1 MLLYGAID
9 LHSNSNQSAIL
20 GEDRKRI
27 MKRKL
32 ANDPGLILAFWEP
45 YKADLAGI
53 VVESTYNWYW
63 LVDLLQENGYGVH
76 LANPAA
82 IQKYRGLK
90 HADDNHDAFWLAEL
104 LLLGILPEGYI
115 YPKETRA
122 VRDLL
127 RKRQQLREL
136 RTCLILSLQNIV
148 TRNGGPQLSA
158 NDLKTLKEDRAQ
170 AYLQEFPELLLAG
183 SANKACIDALTQQMT
198 RIEAAVEQKLKLQ
211 EPYTKL
217 LTLPGVGRILACTIM
232 LETGP
237 IRRFATVGDYAS
249 YCRKVKSQWTSNEK
263 VKGHGNRKNGN
274 KYLAWAFSEA
284 SEKARIHHR
293 PSREFYQRKLRQ
305 KKSVSLSHNALAHK
319 LARAAFYILRDNV
332 PFQQEKMFGYPQ
344 ALLDKGRG
352 ADGEP
357 LTKLVKPG
365 D

>member
-1 MLLYGAID
+1 MPLYGGID

-32 ANDPGLILAFWEP
+32 PNDPALILRFWEP
-45 YKADLAGI
+45 YKADLVGI

-63 LVDLLQENGYGVH
+63 LVDLLQENGYRVH

-82 IQKYRGLK
+82 IQKYNGLK

-115 YPKETRA
+115 YPKESRA

-127 RKRQQLREL
+127 RKRQQLRQL

-148 TRNGGPQLSA
+148 TRNGGPKLSA
-158 NDLKTLKEDRAQ
+158 QDLKTLKEDRAQ

-183 SANKACIDALTQQMT
+183 SANKACIDALTQQMA
-198 RIEAAVEQKLKLQ
+198 RIEAVVETKLKLQ
-211 EPYTKL
+211 EPYLQL
-217 LTLPGVGRILACTIM
+217 LTLPGVGRILGSTIM

-237 IRRFATVGDYAS
+237 ISRFSKVGCYAS
-249 YCRKVKSQWTSNEK
+249 YCRKVNSRWTSNEK
-263 VKGHGNRKNGN
+263 VKGHGNKKNGN
-274 KYLAWAFSEA
+274 KYLAWAFGEA
-284 SEKARIHHR
+284 AERARLFHR
-293 PSREFYQRKLRQ
+293 ASREFYQRKLRQ
-305 KKSVSLSHNALAHK
+305 KKNAALAHGALAHK
-319 LARAAFYILRDNV
+319 LARAAFYILRDKV
-332 PFQQEKMFGYPQ
+332 AFQQEKMFGYSEV
-344 ALLDKGRG
+344 ALGNIGR
-352 ADGEP
+352 DGDP
-357 LTKLVKPG
+357 GTKLVKPG